1 MPTVH
6 WKNDD
11 NLNGRVALASCG
23 VVAKKNLNFTDADAG
38 VVALIV
44 VTCRS
49 CLRCSSRFQSAEEVF
64 AQVADF
70 FCLLQLVKLLML
82 LQFAP

>member
-1 MPTVH
+1 MCGDDEGGAVVLPFGKIINGLPYMPAVH

-49 CLRCSSRFQSAEEVF
+49 CLRSSSR
-64 AQVADF
+64 
-70 FCLLQLVKLLML
+70 LQC
-82 LQFAP
+82 

>member
-1 MPTVH
+1 MCGDDEGGAVVLPFGKIKMGFHMPTVH

-49 CLRCSSRFQSAEEVF
+49 CLRCSSR
-64 AQVADF
+64 
-70 FCLLQLVKLLML
+70 LQC
-82 LQFAP
+82 